1 MADRGW
7 IGKVY
12 IATSL
17 DGFIARPDGDIDW
30 LSTGS
35 SGDHAPGDADVP
47 DDLGYA
53 EHMADVDH
61 VVMGRGTYEKVLTF
75 DGWPYPDKQVVVISS
90 GLSSADE
97 RITITRSVDETV
109 ALLDEHGA
117 RGVYVDGGATI
128 QAFLRSGLIDTIV
141 LTRIPV
147 LIGQGLPLFGSLP
160 ADLQLVHEG
169 TVASGHGLVQSR
181 YRVLRSGRGRE
192 DELAKEPGT

>member
-7 IGKVY
+7 MGKVY

-35 SGDHAPGDADVP
+35 RGDHAPGDAGMP

-75 DGWPYPDKQVVVISS
+75 DGWPYPGQRVIVMSS
-90 GLSSADE
+90 ALSSADE

-109 ALLDEHGA
+109 ALLEERGA

-128 QAFLRSGLIDTIV
+128 QAFLRAGLIDTIV
-141 LTRIPV
+141 VTRIPV
-147 LIGQGLPLFGSLP
+147 LIGHGRPLFGPLA
-160 ADLQLVHEG
+160 ADIQLVHEG
-169 TVASGHGLVQSR
+169 TVATRHGLVQSR
-181 YRVLRSGRGRE
+181 YRVLH
-192 DELAKEPGT
+192 PGETAPAP